1 MKSIK
6 KPTLLQVVIFIGV
19 WIPLIQIAYLYFSG
33 GLGVNPIQE
42 LEQRT
47 GRVTITILVLSL
59 AATPISIL
67 TGWREPVKRNRALGL
82 YAFMYACVHLTI
94 FLWLDY
100 GFDFGQIFEILVEKY
115 YIIFGFFTFLI
126 LLSLALTSFD
136 SSKRWLKKNWKKL
149 HRFVYL
155 AGILAVLHY
164 ALSKKGNIFTL
175 QGDIVRPFV
184 YGIIVILLL
193 LIRVKPIKKFLQT
206 QQKKIS
212 SWFNARKQINVNPTA

>member
-82 YAFMYACVHLTI
+82 YAFMYACIHLTI

>member
-67 TGWREPVKRNRALGL
+67 TGWREQVKRNRALGL
-82 YAFMYACVHLTI
+82 YAFMYACIHLTI